1 MIILKN
7 TINNGY
13 DIVYEGIPMV
23 VKIPGE
29 INVNEEL
36 THEHDTEINSIN
48 NHYEHEISGDI
59 NLNFDHLL
67 HEVTFMLPAYNEELS
82 IGNLINK
89 FGRYD
94 QSKILVVDN
103 NSHDKTV
110 QIAVN
115 AGADVVHERKQ
126 GKGNAVKKGF
136 NTIDS
141 KFIVMLDADDTY
153 DPVDAVDLLKPL
165 MEDRA
170 DVVLGSRLRG
180 KREPGAIS
188 KFNLLGNHLLSLC
201 ATVLHSK
208 VSDVCTG
215 YWAFNNNAVNHL
227 LKEGIESEGFEIE
240 AEMFSKISSSDLRV
254 SEVPIQYKKR
264 LDETKL
270 NSVVDGFKIFI
281 KLIFYW
287 FNQNIF
293 RKIGPI
299 TPQKPKSGLK
309 PVNLAMKKTDKSHL
323 KYNYKRLMSFIWSL
337 KR

>member
-7 TINNGY
+7 SINNDY
-13 DIVYEGIPMV
+13 DTVYEGIPMV
-23 VKIPGE
+23 VKIPSE
-29 INVNEEL
+29 INISDEL
-36 THEHDTEINSIN
+36 TREQDSEINSID
-48 NHYEHEISGDI
+48 NHYKHEISSDF
-59 NLNFDHLL
+59 NLNFDHLF
-67 HEVTFMLPAYNEELS
+67 HEVTFMLPAYNEEIS

-89 FGRYD
+89 FGKYD

-103 NSHDKTV
+103 NSHDRTV
-110 QIAVN
+110 PIAIK

-126 GKGNAVKKGF
+126 GKGHAVKKGF
-136 NTIDS
+136 KTIDS
-141 KFIVMLDADDTY
+141 KYIVMLDADDTY

-180 KREPGAIS
+180 KREKGAIS
-188 KFNLLGNHLLSLC
+188 KFNLVGNHLLSLC

-215 YWAFNNNAVNHL
+215 YWAFNQSAVNHL
-227 LKEGIESEGFEIE
+227 LNEGIQAEGFEIE
-240 AEMFSKISSSDLRV
+240 AEMFSKISNSNLRV

-264 LDETKL
+264 ADETKL
-270 NSVVDGFKIFI
+270 NSLEDGFKIFI

-287 FNQNIF
+287 FNQNIY

-299 TPQKPKSGLK
+299 NQYKPKSK
-309 PVNLAMKKTDKSHL
+309 PKSVNLSKKKPNKKMKHNNT
-323 KYNYKRLMSFIWSL
+323 RLLGFIWSF